1 MRRLRALGAAVG
13 AAPSKAHGGALL
25 AASAALVATLAL
37 VAVSGESPISSLAA
51 FAVRP
56 FSSPWFF
63 GNLLDRAGLVL
74 LAALGSAIALRSG
87 NLNLGGEAQ
96 IYAPALVSAAI
107 LSAPGAAGL
116 GILAF
121 VAALL
126 AALAIG
132 ASLALVPAVLKTRLG
147 ASEIL
152 TSFLLSAAVLPVLDY
167 LVAGP
172 LRDPS
177 GNLLATRE
185 IAPAFRLPS
194 LLPPSRLNPSF
205 VVACALAVAI
215 AWFIS
220 RTRAGYRLRVSGTAP
235 EFARF
240 SGIRVGSVTAG
251 AMAASGALHGLAGFC
266 AIAGTWFVCHE
277 GFSAGMGWTALAVA
291 LIAGRSP
298 LVAIPAALL
307 VAWLQSAA
315 DATALYSR
323 MPVDVTA
330 FIQAAIFLVIS
341 ARSLPGLIARPRP
354 RGSRYD

>member
-1 MRRLRALGAAVG
+1 MSRFI
-13 AAPSKAHGGALL
+13 APSGAIL
-25 AASAALVATLAL
+25 AAIATIAAIAATLAL
-37 VAVSGESPISSLAA
+37 VAISGDSPAESLAA

-56 FSSPWFF
+56 FSSPWFL
-63 GNLLDRAGLVL
+63 GNLLDRAGLAL
-74 LAALGSAIALRSG
+74 IAALGSFIALRSG

-96 IYAPALVSAAI
+96 IYAPALVSAAM
-107 LSAPGAAGL
+107 LSAPGAAAFGP
-116 GILAF
+116 LAF

-126 AALAIG
+126 AAIALG
-132 ASLALVPAVLKTRLG
+132 AALALVPGVLKTRLG

-152 TSFLLSAAVLPVLDY
+152 TSFLLSAAILPVLDY
-167 LVAGP
+167 LVSGP
-172 LRDPS
+172 LRNPE

-185 IAPAFRLPS
+185 IEQSFRLPS

-205 VVACALAVAI
+205 LVACALAVAA

-240 SGIRVGSVTAG
+240 AGINVGSVTAG
-251 AMAASGALHGLAGFC
+251 AMAVSGALHGLAGFC
-266 AIAGTWFVCHE
+266 AIAGTWFACHE

-298 LVAIPAALL
+298 LAAIPAALL
-307 VAWLQSAA
+307 VAWLQAAA
-315 DATALYSR
+315 DATSLYSR
-323 MPVDVTA
+323 VPVDVTA

-341 ARSLPGLIARPRP
+341 ARSLPGLVARSRP
-354 RGSRYD
+354 RGARYD